1 MSGLDGLGWP
11 DEAMTPYE
19 QAARWHLAH
28 CPDVSFVSVVEAH
41 LFNGHVISSPTRF
54 VLGRQV
60 RHDWPAELMLDPRCV
75 APSGNCWHVWLW
87 AGTVKDWGEVVPFP
101 LPWISFHR
109 GERLRVHRF
118 PAGK

>member
-1 MSGLDGLGWP
+1 VSGLDGLGWP

-28 CPDVSFVSVVEAH
+28 CPGVSFVSIIEAH
-41 LFNGHVISSPTRF
+41 LFYGHVISSPTRF
-54 VLGRQV
+54 VMGRQV
-60 RHDWPAELMLDPRCV
+60 RHDWPAELLLDPRCV

-87 AGTVKDWGEVVPFP
+87 AGTVEDWGAVVPYP

-109 GERLRVHRF
+109 GERLRVHSF

>member
-1 MSGLDGLGWP
+1 
-11 DEAMTPYE
+11 MTPYE

-28 CPDVSFVSVVEAH
+28 CPGVEFREILEAH
-41 LFNGHVISSPTRF
+41 LFHGHVISSPTRF

-60 RHDWPAELMLDPRCV
+60 RHDWPAELLLDPRCV

-87 AGTVKDWGEVVPFP
+87 AGTVADWGEVVPWP

-109 GERLRVHRF
+109 GDRWRVHRF

>member
-1 MSGLDGLGWP
+1 MS
-11 DEAMTPYE
+11 PYE
-19 QAARWHLAH
+19 QAARWHLTH
-28 CPDVSFVSVVEAH
+28 CPGVEFREVVEAH
-41 LFNGHVISSPTRF
+41 FFHGHVISSPTRF

-60 RHDWPAELMLDPRCV
+60 RHDWPADLVLDPRCV

-87 AGTVKDWGEVVPFP
+87 AGTVEDWAAVVPFP

-118 PAGK
+118 PVGK

>member
-1 MSGLDGLGWP
+1 MS
-11 DEAMTPYE
+11 PYE
-19 QAARWHLAH
+19 IAARWHQEH
-28 CPDVSFVSVVEAH
+28 CSETPFREILEAH
-41 LFNGHVISSPTRF
+41 LFRGHVISGPRAF

-60 RHDWPAELMLDPRCV
+60 RHDWPAERMLDPNQTDD
-75 APSGNCWHVWLW
+75 AGDCWHVWLW
-87 AGTVKDWGEVVPFP
+87 AGEVKDWRAVVPWP

>member
-1 MSGLDGLGWP
+1 MS
-11 DEAMTPYE
+11 PYE
-19 QAARWHLAH
+19 QAARWHITH
-28 CPDVSFVSVVEAH
+28 CPEVSFVSVVEAH

-60 RHDWPAELMLDPRCV
+60 RHDWPPELMLDPLCV

-87 AGTVKDWGEVVPFP
+87 AGTVRDWREVVPFP

-109 GERLRVHRF
+109 GERLRVHHF

>member
-1 MSGLDGLGWP
+1 
-11 DEAMTPYE
+11 MTPYE

-41 LFNGHVISSPTRF
+41 FFNGHVVSSPSRF
-54 VLGRQV
+54 VLGRRV
-60 RHDWPAELMLDPRCV
+60 WHDWPAEMLLDPWLV
-75 APSGNCWHVWLW
+75 APHGDCWHVWLW
-87 AGTVKDWGEVVPFP
+87 AGTVKDWGEVVPFR
-101 LPWISFHR
+101 LPWIAFHR